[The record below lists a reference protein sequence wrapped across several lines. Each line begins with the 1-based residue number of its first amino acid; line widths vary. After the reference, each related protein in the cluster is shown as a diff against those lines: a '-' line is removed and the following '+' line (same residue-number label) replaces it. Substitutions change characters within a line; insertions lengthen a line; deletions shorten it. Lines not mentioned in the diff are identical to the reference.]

1 MDIKLFIFLSQRKM
15 TNKPVVSYHFV
26 DLSADKQALVKD
38 IVQKNLEGKMDS
50 YFKKIYA
57 NKETAEI
64 RVDYSIVLNK
74 QGKFQGDFKFNF
86 DGKSFKWSTG
96 ESGFKILEDVVNHA
110 FEHFKMHL
118 SK

>member
-1 MDIKLFIFLSQRKM
+1 MAK
-15 TNKPVVSYHFV
+15 TPVISYQFV
-26 DLSADKQALVKD
+26 DVRPENQELVKN

-57 NKETAEI
+57 NKDTAEI
-64 RVDYSIVLNK
+64 RIDYTISQNK
-74 QGKFQGDFKFNF
+74 QGKYQGSFKFNY
-86 DGKSFKWSTG
+86 DGELFTWTTG
-96 ESGFKILEDVVNHA
+96 EGGFKIIEDVVNHA